1 MRLSDWRLEA
11 EAVGRLHVAASKV
24 ARRPS
29 LVLDLGVIGPSDE
42 AAVKWKTSCVS
53 ASPPVGH
60 TERFLNR
67 RRGKVPG

>member
-11 EAVGRLHVAASKV
+11 EAVGRLHVAASEV

-29 LVLDLGVIGPSDE
+29 LALDLGVIGSSDE
-42 AAVKWKTSCVS
+42 VAVKWKTSCVS
-53 ASPPVGH
+53 AGPLVGC
-60 TERFLNR
+60 TEHFLNR